1 MEINFSVED
10 PEYLVDPMVGAIVLD
25 CGLDREYTMFDCD
38 SEVATDYY
46 HE

>member
-10 PEYLVDPMVGAIVLD
+10 PEYLVDPMVGGIVLD
-25 CGLDREYTMFDCD
+25 CGLDRECTMFDCD